1 MNKIERNLML
11 MFGRN
16 VKFYRMKNMMTQE
29 ELAEKSESSPVCIS
43 NYENGVNFPSARTM
57 VLLAHALNVSVF
69 MLFVDGEEWAKKL
82 SSLMEDRLTEILG
95 EKKSTETKDFRA

>member
-1 MNKIERNLML
+1 MDIGAKINQLR
-11 MFGRN
+11 
-16 VKFYRMKNMMTQE
+16 KKNGLTQE

-69 MLFVDGEEWAKKL
+69 MLFVDGEEWAEKL

-95 EKKSTETKDFRA
+95 KKSTETKDFRA

>member
-1 MNKIERNLML
+1 MNKIERNMML

-16 VKFYRMKNMMTQE
+16 VKFYRMRNNMTQE

-57 VLLAHALNVSVF
+57 VQIAQALNISVF
-69 MLFVDGEEWAKKL
+69 MLFVDGEEWAKEL
-82 SSLMEDRLTEILG
+82 SCILEDRLTEILRD
-95 EKKSTETKDFRA
+95 KKKHGNE

>member
-1 MNKIERNLML
+1 ML

-69 MLFVDGEEWAKKL
+69 MLFVDGDRNTGKKKARKL
-82 SSLMEDRLTEILG
+82 KISVHKHNGWMEVAGIEPA
-95 EKKSTETKDFRA
+95 SM